1 MQNSKLI
8 VIKLNASFPA
18 SYQEIV
24 QVPQDMTEDEKAE
37 LVLKR
42 WREVGGDEYAIDE
55 SGFSAESSRVLNCE
69 QGLAPELVVSR
80 GDDGA
85 LVVTEVLAEEG
96 ASKEDSVTQP
106 AGIYV
111 HFDEDRHAIIAALRF
126 WQRSG
131 MCEPCNRDDEMH
143 DLCTNGDEVTSL
155 SEEGID
161 QLVMSLNMGP
171 TPEAFIA
178 DLKRL
183 TKQ

>member
-8 VIKLNASFPA
+8 VINLNASFPA
-18 SYQEIV
+18 HYQEIV
-24 QVPQDMTEDEKAE
+24 RVPMDITEEE
-37 LVLKR
+37 IGMLVRQR
-42 WREVGGDEYAIDE
+42 WNDVGGDEFEIDE
-55 SGFSAESSRVLNCE
+55 SGFAEDANSVRDCE
-69 QGLAPELVVSR
+69 QGLVPKLELTR
-80 GDDGA
+80 EGDGP
-85 LVVTEVLAEEG
+85 LVLTELPAEEG
-96 ASKEDSVTQP
+96 ASKEDSETQP

-111 HFDEDRHAIIAALRF
+111 HFDEDLHAIIAALRF

-131 MCEPCNRDDEMH
+131 MCDPNNRDDEMH

-161 QLVMSLNMGP
+161 QLVMNLNMGP

>member
-1 MQNSKLI
+1 MQDSKLI
-8 VIKLNASFPA
+8 VINLNASFPA
-18 SYQEIV
+18 TYEEIV
-24 QVPQDMTEDEKAE
+24 RVPMDITEEETAD
-37 LVLKR
+37 LVRKR
-42 WREVGGDEYAIDE
+42 WREVGGDEYTIDE
-55 SGFSAESSRVLNCE
+55 SWFSAESSRVLNCE
-69 QGLAPELVVSR
+69 QGLPPELVVRR

-96 ASKEDSVTQP
+96 ASKEDSETQP

-111 HFDEDRHAIIAALRF
+111 HFDEDLHAIIAALRF

-131 MCEPCNRDDEMH
+131 MCEPSNRDDEMH

-155 SEEGID
+155 CEEDID
-161 QLVMSLNMGP
+161 RLVMSLNMGP